1 MYFSNYFNNIYLPV
15 FVHNFK
21 SYDGHLIITE
31 PFKINQGIWNNSLGA
46 IPNSNETLM
55 TLTIGDNI
63 FSDAFAFLNESLDE
77 LLQNLYDNDND
88 DIYIHLNYMKET

>member
-1 MYFSNYFNNIYLPV
+1 
-15 FVHNFK
+15 
-21 SYDGHLIITE
+21 
-31 PFKINQGIWNNSLGA
+31 
-46 IPNSNETLM
+46 M
-55 TLTIGDNI
+55 TLTICDNI